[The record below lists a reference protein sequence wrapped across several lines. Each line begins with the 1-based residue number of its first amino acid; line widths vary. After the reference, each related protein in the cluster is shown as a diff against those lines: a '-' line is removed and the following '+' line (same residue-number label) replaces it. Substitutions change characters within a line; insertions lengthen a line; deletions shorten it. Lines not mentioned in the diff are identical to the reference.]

1 MPFNTLSINP
11 KRHASL
17 LNISRRDVLLS
28 VIYYYF
34 EGLFMSKNITMTTMA
49 VENFQSANKHDLADK
64 TLIIFDW
71 DGTLMD
77 SIGLIVE
84 AMHIAG
90 EAHGFTTTDKAVKDI
105 IGLSLMKGIELLY
118 PQASTEQK
126 LLIQQSYSDYYIAN
140 SQRTPFF
147 APIKSMLETL
157 QQQNRQLAVATGKK
171 RKGLD
176 RVLDAS
182 DSHHYFVMT
191 RCADEAGSKPDPQML
206 TDILQ
211 HTEQKISD
219 AVFIGDSI
227 YDIQMANSL
236 GMTSIAVNYG
246 TASSDEL
253 AAQQPTYQ
261 VDTPQAL
268 AELLCA

>member
-1 MPFNTLSINP
+1 MSEQSVASISGTAQ
-11 KRHASL
+11 RTQL
-17 LNISRRDVLLS
+17 
-28 VIYYYF
+28 
-34 EGLFMSKNITMTTMA
+34 
-49 VENFQSANKHDLADK
+49 SANHYLSDK

-84 AMHIAG
+84 SMHIAG
-90 EAHGFTTTDKAVKDI
+90 ESHGFQTTDKAVQDI
-105 IGLSLMKGIELLY
+105 IGLSLMNGIEILY
-118 PQASTEQK
+118 PQADESQK
-126 LLIQQSYSDYYIAN
+126 LAIQQSYAEYYIAN
-140 SQRTPFF
+140 SHSTPLF
-147 APIKSMLETL
+147 APIESMLQTL
-157 QQQNRQLAVATGKK
+157 QQQGKKLAVATGKK

-182 DSHHYFVMT
+182 ESHHYFVMT

-206 TDILQ
+206 TDILNYTQ
-211 HTEQKISD
+211 QQVSD

-227 YDIQMANSL
+227 YDIQMATQL

-246 TASSDEL
+246 TASSAEL
-253 AAQQPTYQ
+253 AAQHPTYQ

-268 AELLCA
+268 ADLLC

>member
-1 MPFNTLSINP
+1 MTVP
-11 KRHASL
+11 
-17 LNISRRDVLLS
+17 
-28 VIYYYF
+28 
-34 EGLFMSKNITMTTMA
+34 MTTKTTHLA
-49 VENFQSANKHDLADK
+49 KNTQSANEHHLSDK

-84 AMHIAG
+84 SMHVAG
-90 EAHGFTTTDKAVKDI
+90 EAHGFETTDKAVKDI
-105 IGLSLMKGIELLY
+105 IGLSLMNGIEILY
-118 PQASTEQK
+118 PHANESQTLA
-126 LLIQQSYSDYYIAN
+126 IQQSYAEYYIAN
-140 SQRTPFF
+140 SHATPLFD
-147 APIKSMLETL
+147 PIENMLQTL
-157 QQQNRQLAVATGKK
+157 QQQNKKLAVATGKK

-182 DSHHYFVMT
+182 KSHHYFVMT
-191 RCADEAGSKPDPQML
+191 RCADESGSKPDPQML
-206 TDILQ
+206 TDVLEYTQ
-211 HTEQKISD
+211 QQISD

-227 YDIQMANSL
+227 YDIQMATAL

-246 TASSDEL
+246 TATSAEL
-253 AAQQPTYQ
+253 AAQNPTYQ

>member
-1 MPFNTLSINP
+1 MSEQSA
-11 KRHASL
+11 ASL
-17 LNISRRDVLLS
+17 SAATKTDLLS
-28 VIYYYF
+28 
-34 EGLFMSKNITMTTMA
+34 A
-49 VENFQSANKHDLADK
+49 ENRLAKSHLTDK
-64 TLIIFDW
+64 TLVIFDW

-84 AMHIAG
+84 SMHVAG
-90 EAHGFTTTDKAVKDI
+90 EAHGFQTTDKAVKDI
-105 IGLSLMKGIELLY
+105 IGLSLMNGIEILY
-118 PQASTEQK
+118 PQASETQK
-126 LLIQQSYSDYYIAN
+126 LAIQQSYADYYIPN
-140 SQRTPFF
+140 SHRTPFF
-147 APIKSMLETL
+147 PPIESMLQTL
-157 QQQNRQLAVATGKK
+157 QSQGKSLAVATGKK
-171 RKGLD
+171 RRGLD

-182 DSHHYFVMT
+182 ESHQYFVMT

-206 TDILQ
+206 TDILEYTQ
-211 HTEQKISD
+211 QQISN

-227 YDIQMANSL
+227 YDIQMATQL

-268 AELLCA
+268 VDLLCG

>member
-1 MPFNTLSINP
+1 
-11 KRHASL
+11 
-17 LNISRRDVLLS
+17 
-28 VIYYYF
+28 
-34 EGLFMSKNITMTTMA
+34 MS
-49 VENFQSANKHDLADK
+49 EQSAAASTLASTRTCQLVSDHHLSNK

-84 AMHIAG
+84 SMHVAG
-90 EAHGFTTTDKAVKDI
+90 EAHGFQTTDKAVKDI
-105 IGLSLMKGIELLY
+105 IGLSLMNGIEILY
-118 PQASTEQK
+118 PQASGKQK
-126 LLIQQSYSDYYIAN
+126 LAIQQSYADYYIPN
-140 SQRTPFF
+140 SHRTPFF
-147 APIKSMLETL
+147 PPIEVMLQTL
-157 QQQNRQLAVATGKK
+157 QSQGKSLAVATGKK

-182 DSHHYFVMT
+182 ESHHYFVMT

-206 TDILQ
+206 LDILDYTQ
-211 HTEQKISD
+211 QQISD

-227 YDIQMANSL
+227 YDIQMATQL

-253 AAQQPTYQ
+253 AAEQPTYQ

-268 AELLCA
+268 ADLLCG

>member
-1 MPFNTLSINP
+1 MSQTSTVISSI
-11 KRHASL
+11 
-17 LNISRRDVLLS
+17 
-28 VIYYYF
+28 
-34 EGLFMSKNITMTTMA
+34 KNC
-49 VENFQSANKHDLADK
+49 QSTSTHCLADK
-64 TLIIFDW
+64 RLIIFDW

-84 AMHIAG
+84 SMHIAG
-90 EAHGFTTTDKAVKDI
+90 EAHGFTTTDKSVKDI
-105 IGLSLMKGIELLY
+105 IGLSLLTGIEILY
-118 PQASTEQK
+118 PQASAEQK

-140 SQRTPFF
+140 SHRTPFF
-147 APIKSMLETL
+147 TPIEGMLQTL
-157 QQQNRQLAVATGKK
+157 QQKNRQLAVATGKK
-171 RKGLD
+171 RQGLD

-182 DSHHYFVMT
+182 DSQHYFVVT
-191 RCADEAGSKPDPQML
+191 RCADESGSKPDPQML

-211 HTEQKISD
+211 HTDQQISN

-227 YDIQMANSL
+227 YDIQMANSI

-246 TASSDEL
+246 TATSAEL

-268 AELLCA
+268 AKLLCA

>member
-1 MPFNTLSINP
+1 
-11 KRHASL
+11 
-17 LNISRRDVLLS
+17 
-28 VIYYYF
+28 
-34 EGLFMSKNITMTTMA
+34 MSQTVTRTKTTIA
-49 VENFQSANKHDLADK
+49 VESSQSANPHYLANK

-84 AMHIAG
+84 SMHIAG

-105 IGLSLMKGIELLY
+105 IGLSLMNGIDILY
-118 PQASTEQK
+118 PQATDAQK
-126 LLIQQSYSDYYIAN
+126 LAIQQSYADYYIAN

-147 APIKSMLETL
+147 APIENMLETL

-171 RKGLD
+171 RKGSD

-182 DSHHYFVMT
+182 DSHHYFVIT
-191 RCADEAGSKPDPQML
+191 RCADESGSKPDPQML
-206 TDILQ
+206 TDILEY
-211 HTEQKISD
+211 TEQKISD

-227 YDIQMANSL
+227 YDIQMATQL

>member
-1 MPFNTLSINP
+1 
-11 KRHASL
+11 
-17 LNISRRDVLLS
+17 
-28 VIYYYF
+28 
-34 EGLFMSKNITMTTMA
+34 MSKSSIAHNRVPTKTSMLPDP
-49 VENFQSANKHDLADK
+49 HLLADK

-84 AMHIAG
+84 SMHVAG
-90 EAHGFTTTDKAVKDI
+90 EAHGFQTTDKEVQDI
-105 IGLSLMKGIELLY
+105 IGLSLMNGIEILY
-118 PQASTEQK
+118 PQANDAQK
-126 LLIQQSYSDYYIAN
+126 LAIQQSYAEYYIPN
-140 SQRTPFF
+140 SHRTPFF
-147 APIKSMLETL
+147 TPIEDMLQSLRHQGKS
-157 QQQNRQLAVATGKK
+157 LAVATGKK

-182 DSHHYFVMT
+182 NSHHYFVMT

-206 TDILQ
+206 TDILNDTQ
-211 HTEQKISD
+211 QPIAN

-227 YDIQMANSL
+227 YDIQMATQL

-246 TASSDEL
+246 TASSAEL

-268 AELLCA
+268 VDLLCG

>member
-1 MPFNTLSINP
+1 MSEQSVASISTTAKRNQLS
-11 KRHASL
+11 ASH
-17 LNISRRDVLLS
+17 R
-28 VIYYYF
+28 
-34 EGLFMSKNITMTTMA
+34 
-49 VENFQSANKHDLADK
+49 LADK

-84 AMHIAG
+84 SMHVAG
-90 EAHGFTTTDKAVKDI
+90 EAHGFQTTDKAVQDI
-105 IGLSLMKGIELLY
+105 IGLSLMNGIEILY
-118 PQASTEQK
+118 PQANESQK
-126 LLIQQSYSDYYIAN
+126 LAIQQSYADHYIAN
-140 SQRTPFF
+140 SHRTPLF
-147 APIKSMLETL
+147 APIEGMLQTL
-157 QQQNRQLAVATGKK
+157 QAQGKSLAVATGKK

-182 DSHHYFVMT
+182 ESHHYFVMT

-206 TDILQ
+206 NDILDYTDQ
-211 HTEQKISD
+211 QIAN

-227 YDIQMANSL
+227 YDIQMATQL

-246 TASSDEL
+246 TASQAEL

>member
-1 MPFNTLSINP
+1 MSQSAAMTIPANTC
-11 KRHASL
+11 
-17 LNISRRDVLLS
+17 
-28 VIYYYF
+28 
-34 EGLFMSKNITMTTMA
+34 
-49 VENFQSANKHDLADK
+49 QSANAHHLADK

-84 AMHIAG
+84 SMHIAG

-118 PQASTEQK
+118 PQASAEQK
-126 LLIQQSYSDYYIAN
+126 LLIQQSYADYYIAN

-147 APIKSMLETL
+147 APIESMLQTL

-211 HTEQKISD
+211 HTKQQVSN

-227 YDIQMANSL
+227 YDIQMANRL

-246 TASSDEL
+246 TASSAEL

>member
-1 MPFNTLSINP
+1 MSEPAITTITSIEN
-11 KRHASL
+11 SQ
-17 LNISRRDVLLS
+17 LS
-28 VIYYYF
+28 V
-34 EGLFMSKNITMTTMA
+34 
-49 VENFQSANKHDLADK
+49 KHGLADK

-84 AMHIAG
+84 SMHVAG
-90 EAHGFTTTDKAVKDI
+90 EAHGFTTTDQTVKDI
-105 IGLSLMKGIELLY
+105 IGLSLMKGIEILY
-118 PQASTEQK
+118 PQATDVQK
-126 LLIQQSYSDYYIAN
+126 QAIQQSYADYYIPN
-140 SQRTPFF
+140 SQSTPFF
-147 APIKSMLETL
+147 APIENMLQTL
-157 QQQNRQLAVATGKK
+157 QQQNRKLAVATGKK

-182 DSHHYFVMT
+182 NSHHYFVMT
-191 RCADEAGSKPDPQML
+191 RCADESGSKPDPKML

-211 HTEQKISD
+211 YTEQQISD

-253 AAQQPTYQ
+253 AAQQPSYQ

-268 AELLCA
+268 ADLLCA